1 MNSKMAEDIEE
12 AMNPD
17 PQKLI
22 CTKHKIKDRILG
34 IFVVFIASSLVDLYT
49 NKSKFFKW
57 LSIVNLILFIR
68 WVVFSKGDSAAGGII

>member
-1 MNSKMAEDIEE
+1 M
-12 AMNPD
+12 
-17 PQKLI
+17 
-22 CTKHKIKDRILG
+22 TKANLG

-68 WVVFSKGDSAAGGII
+68 WVVFSKGVSAAGGNNLNLICFS